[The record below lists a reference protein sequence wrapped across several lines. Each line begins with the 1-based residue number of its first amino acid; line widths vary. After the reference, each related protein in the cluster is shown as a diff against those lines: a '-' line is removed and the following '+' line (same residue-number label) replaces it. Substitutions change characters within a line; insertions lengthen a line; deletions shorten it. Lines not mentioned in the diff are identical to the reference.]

1 MLPNVAGEKATKVQI
16 LAYSVILVATS
27 LIPSFIGMSGWLYTA
42 VAATTGI
49 SFVYLAARLFRT
61 TENTAMKKVARS
73 LFTYSLSY
81 LAVIFFALMTDR
93 VAQLAG
99 WVA

>member
-16 LAYSVILVATS
+16 VAYSVILVATS

-42 VAATTGI
+42 VASATGL
-49 SFVYLAARLFRT
+49 SFVYLALRLYRADG
-61 TENTAMKKVARS
+61 TAMKKVARS

-81 LAVIFFALMTDR
+81 LAVIFFALMTDH
-93 VAQLAG
+93 VAQMVG